1 MIPLLPL
8 AQAPVPPADIS
19 ASYVATGLVVVG
31 LSALVQLAL
40 AAKQLLVPAKPEA
53 SLDPASLRGIA
64 TELHSQTATLH
75 KLDREM
81 GGVVTTIAA
90 LQRELSEIKA
100 AHARDLDAT
109 QQRVAGLGRDLASTS
124 ARVDALAQRGHDL

>member
-1 MIPLLPL
+1 MIPTLL
-8 AQAPVPPADIS
+8 AQVPGPAADAS
-19 ASYVATGLVVVG
+19 SSYVATGLVVVG

-40 AAKQLLVPAKPEA
+40 AAKQLLAPAKSDS
-53 SLDPASLRGIA
+53 SLDPASLRAIA
-64 TELHSQTATLH
+64 VELHSQTATLH

-100 AHARDLDAT
+100 AHVRDLDAT
-109 QQRVAGLGRDLASTS
+109 QQRVAGLGRDLAGTI
-124 ARVDALAQRGHDL
+124 ARVEGLVKRGHDL